1 MGSTD
6 PHDETAEDAP
16 TPKKKK
22 TLGSVFKTMRELNQL
37 SPHQEQ
43 QALSTSLGFRSVHN
57 TTGLTSLKNRG
68 KKQNIKHHEGH
79 TN

>member
-22 TLGSVFKTMRELNQL
+22 TLGSFFKSTEGTKPRP

-43 QALSTSLGFRSVHN
+43 QALSTF
-57 TTGLTSLKNRG
+57 
-68 KKQNIKHHEGH
+68 QHH
-79 TN
+79 